1 MQALRDILIHKGLT
15 AEIASL
21 IAVAAA
27 ILLSIFIGWFLR
39 ALASGPL
46 ARYLETPGPWK
57 DALKQYNVWSRS
69 AWVIMTIATQA
80 LVIPILETWPETQ
93 RLVNKALDIILV
105 ITVTLTISGLIG
117 ALMVVLQGREDTP
130 RLPFK
135 VFGQGAQIA
144 IWTYSSVASLSVLT
158 GKDVLTV
165 LTGLTAIGAI
175 LVYVFRDPI
184 LGWTAGVQIAVN
196 DLVRT
201 GDWISFPQA
210 DADGEVEEISITS
223 VKVRNWDKTVSSIPT
238 YSLFSE
244 GFRNW
249 HGMYESGGRR
259 IKRAI
264 AIDAASVHFCE
275 ESLLQRLRQSPLIQ
289 GLDIHIAPRKTDVD
303 PLSGYQPT
311 NLSCFR
317 EWLEAWLEQ
326 HPKIHGD
333 MTSMVRELE
342 PDGRGIPVEI
352 YVFSNDQRWEYYEKL
367 QAEILDHVVAVL
379 PLFELRVFQEPTGED
394 LRALAVERS
403 S

>member
-1 MQALRDILIHKGLT
+1 MQALRDILIQKGLT

-46 ARYLETPGPWK
+46 ARYLETSGPWQ
-57 DALKQYNVWSRS
+57 DALKKYNVWSRS
-69 AWVIMTIATQA
+69 AWVIVTIATQA
-80 LVIPILETWPETQ
+80 LVIPILETWPVTQ

-105 ITVTLTISGLIG
+105 ITVTLAISGLIG
-117 ALMVVLQGREDTP
+117 ALIVVLQGREDTP

-135 VFGQGAQIA
+135 VFGQGAQITL
-144 IWTYSSVASLSVLT
+144 WTYSSVVSLSVLT

-184 LGWTAGVQIAVN
+184 LGWTSGVQIAAN

-210 DADGEVEEISITS
+210 DADGEVEEISLTS
-223 VKVRNWDKTVSSIPT
+223 VKVRNWDKTVSSIPI

-249 HGMYESGGRR
+249 RGMYESGGRR

-264 AIDAASVHFCE
+264 AIDAASVRFCGE
-275 ESLLQRLRQSPLIQ
+275 PLLQRLNRSPLMR
-289 GLDIHIAPRKTDVD
+289 GLDIHIDPHTTDVD
-303 PLSGYQPT
+303 PLSDYQPT

-317 EWLEAWLEQ
+317 EWLEAWLEK

-342 PDGRGIPVEI
+342 PDGRGIPMEI

-367 QAEILDHVVAVL
+367 QAEILDYVVAVL

-394 LRALAVERS
+394 LRTRAVERS